1 MNAGR
6 MPRRCFPYRKRLP
19 ERFLVLGKRKPRF
32 FHATEDGCNMKYR
45 YQRMKDRVASLL
57 IFSVFACLAITL
69 IASLSGISVPH
80 RTLVMQVLL
89 GGFIGGITNTI
100 AITMLFEKKWFLPGS
115 GVLLKKHK
123 EIIRSLA
130 RTAET
135 HLLNSEM
142 LQAEMQ
148 KLLKPVNA
156 DKVEEIIN
164 NVIDE
169 FRDDVREYLRSQEVH
184 DEIRDALKTKLGFLG
199 SFLNITRI
207 KEYDEMTD
215 AIVGELQERI
225 ERLRVSNQMVHRS
238 IQKVGTLEEFLFKP
252 NNEIV
257 FRHYHTDK
265 SIAQLFFDN
274 LDIQGMVADKLATY
288 APSRVRDIIEEN
300 IRSHLLWLEVFGVLL
315 GMLFAAILYF
325 VMRSVSLPM

>member
-1 MNAGR
+1 
-6 MPRRCFPYRKRLP
+6 
-19 ERFLVLGKRKPRF
+19 
-32 FHATEDGCNMKYR
+32 
-45 YQRMKDRVASLL
+45 MKDRSPRLKDHFASLL
-57 IFSVFACLAITL
+57 IFSVFACLTITL
-69 IASLSGISVPH
+69 AASLFGMAVPH
-80 RTLVMQVLL
+80 QMLLLQVLL
-89 GGFIGGITNTI
+89 GGFIGGITNKI

-156 DKVEEIIN
+156 EKIEEIIN
-164 NVIDE
+164 KVIDE
-169 FRDDVREYLRSQEVH
+169 FRDDVRDYLQSREVH

-215 AIVGELQERI
+215 AIVEELQERI

-238 IQKVGTLEEFLFKP
+238 IQKIGTLEDFLFKP
-252 NNEIV
+252 NNELV
-257 FRHYHTDK
+257 LRHYHTDR

-315 GMLFAAILYF
+315 GMLFAMLLYF
-325 VMRSVSLPM
+325 MMRALSIPM